1 MTHIFSAPHCAL
13 GGACI
18 GASDG
23 ALGGS
28 CDVAL
33 YGAFGCPSI
42 SGDGGDLVIAIWRE
56 GRSGCRTPRWECG
69 LALFDSRREWVCR
82 FSALGGVLSSWFDFA
97 AHRLRHLSAS
107 GKTKST
113 IGQPLGFYM
122 SRGENKINTVYHVLF
137 NRTACVRLV
146 S

>member
-69 LALFDSRREWVCR
+69 LALFDLCRRLLLWRVGLLILCTWR
-82 FSALGGVLSSWFDFA
+82 CFIFV
-97 AHRLRHLSAS
+97 
-107 GKTKST
+107 
-113 IGQPLGFYM
+113 
-122 SRGENKINTVYHVLF
+122 
-137 NRTACVRLV
+137 VRLCGASLASPV
-146 S
+146 SVGKKQINHWPTFGFLYVTG